1 MGADTGSIGGGAADE
16 VVYTVVSYTIPP
28 EVFSALLLL

>member
-1 MGADTGSIGGGAADE
+1 MGADTGSIGGGAADGTA
-16 VVYTVVSYTIPP
+16 YTVVSYTIPP